1 MSVVTHAEKIVQ
13 IITSSSLESRLIET
27 FEKIGITGYTVF
39 NVRGDGDTGL
49 QDSHIDGDT
58 NILMMII
65 TTPESYER
73 LMASLSKYKR
83 KGQHLMVFSLDTEV
97 LS

>member
-1 MSVVTHAEKIVQ
+1 MSVVTHSEKIVQ
-13 IITSSSLESRLIET
+13 IITSSSLESRLVET
-27 FEKIGITGYTVF
+27 FEKIGITGYTAF

-58 NILMMII
+58 NILIMIV
-65 TTPESYER
+65 TTPDSYEG
-73 LMASLSKYKR
+73 LMEALNKYKR
-83 KGQHLMVFSLDTEV
+83 RGQHLMVFSMNTEV

>member
-1 MSVVTHAEKIVQ
+1 MSVVTHSEKIVQ
-13 IITSSSLESRLIET
+13 IITSSSLESRLVET
-27 FEKIGITGYTVF
+27 FEKIGITGYTAF

-58 NILMMII
+58 NILIMIV
-65 TTPESYER
+65 TTPDSYDG
-73 LMASLSKYKR
+73 LMEALNKYKR
-83 KGQHLMVFSLDTEV
+83 RGQHLMVFSMNTEV

>member
-13 IITSSSLESRLIET
+13 IITSSSLESRLVDT
-27 FEKIGITGYTVF
+27 FEEIGIAGYTVF
-39 NVRGDGDTGL
+39 NVRGDGDTGI

-58 NILMMII
+58 NILIMIV

-73 LMASLSKYKR
+73 LMEALNKYKR
-83 KGQHLMVFSLDTEV
+83 KGQHLMVFSMNTEV
-97 LS
+97 LY